1 MHSLDSTH
9 MMMTSL
15 VCDKYDMDFATVHDS
30 YWTHAC
36 RRFRVGVKERR
47 CGHNESFASRT
58 VRQALFAAH
67 LGEFLGVSGDS
78 VSQFDVPAHSGEGR
92 FGFEMCAGESVLFQ
106 LNVSLLH
113 CLLI

>member
-36 RRFRVGVKERR
+36 RLVTGVARNRR
-47 CGHNESFASRT
+47 CGH
-58 VRQALFAAH
+58 
-67 LGEFLGVSGDS
+67 D
-78 VSQFDVPAHSGEGR
+78 
-92 FGFEMCAGESVLFQ
+92 ESVA
-106 LNVSLLH
+106 
-113 CLLI
+113 